1 MWKKIAPLLIVLSV
15 ALNVAFVGVWAVHA
29 AGAHWGGHAPCDHGD
44 VTAGIWCPLHR
55 QLGISQEQ
63 WKQIEPRLV
72 EFQKTSQAI
81 CQDVSGKRLELIDLM
96 TAAQPDQAAISAKQ
110 EEIFA
115 GQRKMQELVIE
126 QLLAEKRVLT
136 PRQQQELLDLLRQ
149 RSGCAGHGPMM
160 MGLGKAG
167 TTSSPSCGGTGP
179 SE

>member
-44 VTAGIWCPLHR
+44 ATASIWCPLHT

-72 EFQKTSQAI
+72 EFQKASQAI

-96 TAAQPDQAAISAKQ
+96 TAAEPDQAAISAKQ

-115 GQRKMQELVIE
+115 GQQSMQKLVVAHLLGE
-126 QLLAEKRVLT
+126 RQLLT
-136 PRQQQELLDLLRQ
+136 PQQQKQLFDLLRQ
-149 RSGCAGHGPMM
+149 RSRCAGYGPMM
-160 MGLGKAG
+160 MSLGGGAG
-167 TTSSPSCGGTGP
+167 SGSATHPC
-179 SE
+179 E

>member
-44 VTAGIWCPLHR
+44 ATAGVWCPLHR

-72 EFQKTSQAI
+72 EFQKASQAI

-115 GQRKMQELVIE
+115 GQQSMQKLVVAHLLGE
-126 QLLAEKRVLT
+126 RQLLT
-136 PRQQQELLDLLRQ
+136 PQQQKQLFDLLRQ
-149 RSGCAGHGPMM
+149 RSRCAGHGPMI
-160 MGLGKAG
+160 MGLG
-167 TTSSPSCGGTGP
+167 GGAESGSATHP
-179 SE
+179 CE